1 MKDVND
7 LMQAILEMDA
17 AQRRESEK
25 ARLERSARLAALDEQ
40 KQKIIAEC
48 DAREKSES
56 AAAARAAEE
65 GNAAALAALETQRS
79 QAAEAMTA
87 AAKAHEAEWCAALVQ
102 RTLGGEGRTM
112 MPTGKA
118 SGNAVLA
125 KARALYGSRLRADDY
140 RRLMA
145 CRTMTELAAAL
156 KEYPLYSEALAEVNP
171 QYARRV
177 QLENLLRQSL
187 YTRYDSLCRYDRSA
201 GSKVYEYFTLC
212 CEVDELTAAMR
223 CLDAGRP
230 GDYLFRLPEFLQQ
243 RCCIDLYALAKA
255 TSLDGILAAVAG
267 TRWEKVLAPLQSA
280 KPDRGL
286 TAQAE
291 PLLQDFRHRALVA
304 LAPAKGGT
312 SAAPNLRDLVELEC
326 DTSAVS
332 NAARLIRIGAPD
344 SVVRTNA
351 RRDCTALT
359 NDEWE
364 YLLAARDLDT
374 FKARFAR
381 TKYGPLLEHHEYS
394 VLKEGFFHYRCDW
407 CRKWL
412 RFSTDPTLVMLCYV
426 WLARCEVQDLDHI
439 IEGVHYKL
447 PPEDVQPLLVGFDEK
462 D

>member
-1 MKDVND
+1 
-7 LMQAILEMDA
+7 
-17 AQRRESEK
+17 
-25 ARLERSARLAALDEQ
+25 
-40 KQKIIAEC
+40 
-48 DAREKSES
+48 
-56 AAAARAAEE
+56 
-65 GNAAALAALETQRS
+65 
-79 QAAEAMTA
+79 
-87 AAKAHEAEWCAALVQ
+87 
-102 RTLGGEGRTM
+102 M

-156 KEYPLYSEALAEVNP
+156 KEYPLYSGALAEVNP

-230 GDYLFRLPEFLQQ
+230 GDYLFRLPEFMQQ

-332 NAARLIRIGAPD
+332 NAARLIRVGAPATT
-344 SVVRTNA
+344 VRNA
-351 RRDCTALT
+351 CRRDCSALT
-359 NDEWE
+359 AAEWD
-364 YLLAARDLDT
+364 YLLASPDLPA
-374 FKARFAR
+374 FKQRFAQ
-381 TKYGPLLEHHEYS
+381 TSYGPLLAHHDYT
-394 VLKEGFFHYRCDW
+394 VLKEGFFRYRTDW

-412 RFSTDPTLVMLCYV
+412 RFSTEPTLVMMCYI
-426 WLARCEVQDLDHI
+426 WLAQCEVWNLNHI
-439 IEGVHYKL
+439 IEGDRYSDR
-447 PPEDVQPLLVGFDEK
+447 EDERFGDYGFSKKEFDGEEMVDVEEDEEEGAYL
-462 D
+462 DLDESSDDDM